1 MNNITPNLFLI
12 GGMRC
17 GSTSLHLLFDQHDQ
31 INMSAVKEPGLQY
44 TELTKKKVLDNSTE
58 ELKAD
63 LNKFISSGDH

>member
-31 INMSAVKEPGLQY
+31 INMSSVK
-44 TELTKKKVLDNSTE
+44 
-58 ELKAD
+58 
-63 LNKFISSGDH
+63 